1 MSLPGGQIIV
11 RQAGA
16 IDVPRLCEL
25 LFLLFTQEADFEPD
39 RDKQARALHLILQ
52 QPDTGCILCA
62 VDGDTIVGMVS
73 VLYTVS
79 TAEGGRA
86 GWLEDLIVHP
96 SRRGRGVGEQLL
108 NAAIAE
114 AQRTGCLRLTL
125 LTDSGNDAAQRL
137 YVRAGFARSQMLPMR
152 LKFQ

>member
-11 RQAGA
+11 RPAGA

-39 RDKQARALHLILQ
+39 RDKQARALHMILQ
-52 QPDTGCILCA
+52 QPAAGCILCA
-62 VDGDTIVGMVS
+62 VDGDIVVGMVS

-86 GWLEDLIVHP
+86 AWLEDLVVHP
-96 SRRGRGVGEQLL
+96 SRR
-108 NAAIAE
+108 
-114 AQRTGCLRLTL
+114 
-125 LTDSGNDAAQRL
+125 
-137 YVRAGFARSQMLPMR
+137 
-152 LKFQ
+152 